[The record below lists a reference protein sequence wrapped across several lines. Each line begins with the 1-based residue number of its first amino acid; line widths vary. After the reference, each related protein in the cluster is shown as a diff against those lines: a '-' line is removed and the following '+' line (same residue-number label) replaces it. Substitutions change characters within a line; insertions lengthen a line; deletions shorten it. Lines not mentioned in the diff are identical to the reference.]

1 MLSSTPKMKKQEP
14 VFRTPMTYSP
24 RLVGNK
30 PVPSPSRQELWRRQ
44 LGFDDNDDRPS
55 TPGSYHDPYSDTD
68 TDHEDSG
75 RFAASVSS
83 PCSLAEYHS
92 LQKELE
98 ERNNQRDDL
107 LLQVKTLTDK
117 NKHYR
122 STLTKEENSKKQQL
136 GILRKTHQT
145 QLEEKDDLIQ
155 TLKELLEEHESRIEQ
170 LGRDVQGNITAQ
182 ATSTRLSSTG
192 TDIASTSASTSAT
205 TPASK
210 LVEKVTLLQ
219 DDKLELTRELVTLRS
234 ETELHELHQNETI
247 QNLQQLNAKLEKENA
262 QLHDE
267 ITKHHCGSDFDSS
280 ITGLCTTDTEKQLE
294 KVQAENNQLAKQISG
309 LRKLSA
315 RPSSIAF
322 NSDNTQIQLLQEEN
336 ETLRNEVSL
345 LQETLDQKEA
355 QQRDAEIKHRS
366 SVMKLSTD
374 SQALSRQL
382 REMKAEMVALQA
394 REPEVMHQIERVQVE
409 VESDT
414 LKQTLRDA
422 EDRNSQLQNE
432 VQLLEQQTAQR
443 GQAAA
448 ELQQEKEQLLHELAS
463 HQSKH
468 QELQVC
474 MEERLGEME
483 AEKQRAVQT
492 VRRETEAEMAGLRA
506 KCRGMCEKLVSVQS
520 SFDEVMV
527 GYIQLQ
533 KLTKQFPTMLAKTVA
548 LLKAEMVKAIEA
560 VSEHNK
566 ELVKKY
572 HREMSLRKKYH
583 NELVELK
590 GNIRVFCRVR
600 PCIKEDGQ
608 QRDVVVT
615 YDRDDDGLVY
625 VDNKGRCQTF
635 EMDRVFTDT
644 STQIEV
650 FEEVKALVTSCIDGF
665 NVCIFAYGQT
675 GSGKTYT
682 MEGPSSDPGINQRAL
697 QELFR
702 ETSEKGRD
710 WQFTITVSVVE
721 IYNENLRDLLNNDNG
736 TKLEVKMN
744 PDGGFHVPG
753 LTHYQVA
760 TVQDVN
766 KVFAMGQ
773 RNRATATTNM
783 NEHSSRSHALLCVTI
798 TGVNK
803 TTNTKTVGK
812 LNLVD
817 LAGSERV
824 SKSGADGA
832 RLKEAQNINKSLS
845 CLGDVIHALR
855 SKQNH
860 VPYRNSRLTYLLQ
873 DSLGGDSKTL
883 MIVQV
888 APVERNVSETTCS
901 LNFAQRVRSVELGA
915 ASKRIESNT
924 DHNENGLSSPLPSP
938 RSSPSSP
945 RTHTPGKSTPGKLTS
960 TFGKINTPVA
970 NGKPGTPTSSR
981 TPGQMSRT
989 PLSRQL
995 SKKAK

>member
-1 MLSSTPKMKKQEP
+1 MKKQEP

-44 LGFDDNDDRPS
+44 LGFDDIDDRPA
-55 TPGSYHDPYSDTD
+55 TPGSYHDPSSDTD

-92 LQKELE
+92 LQKELD
-98 ERNNQRDDL
+98 ERNKQRDDL

-117 NKHYR
+117 NKQYR

-145 QLEEKDDLIQ
+145 QLDEKDDLIQ

-170 LGRDVQGNITAQ
+170 LGKDVQGNITAQ
-182 ATSTRLSSTG
+182 TTSTHNSG
-192 TDIASTSASTSAT
+192 TDTASTSATTSASTSAS

-210 LVEKVTLLQ
+210 LVEKVASLQ
-219 DDKLELTRELVTLRS
+219 DDKLELTKELVTLRS
-234 ETELHELHQNETI
+234 ETELHELQQNETI

-262 QLHDE
+262 QLHDQT
-267 ITKHHCGSDFDSS
+267 TKHHHGSDFDSS

-294 KVQAENNQLAKQISG
+294 KVQAENNQLTKQISG

-336 ETLRNEVSL
+336 ETLRTEVSL
-345 LQETLDQKEA
+345 LQDTLDQKET
-355 QQRDAEIKHRS
+355 QQRDTEIKHRS
-366 SVMKLSTD
+366 AVMKLSTD
-374 SQALSRQL
+374 NQALSRQL
-382 REMKAEMVALQA
+382 REIKAEMVALQA
-394 REPEVMHQIERVQVE
+394 REPEVMHQIERVHVE

-414 LKQTLRDA
+414 LKQTLRDT
-422 EDRNSQLQNE
+422 EDHNSQLQNK
-432 VQLLEQQTAQR
+432 VQLLQQQTVQQ
-443 GQAAA
+443 GQAAV
-448 ELQQEKEQLLHELAS
+448 ELRQEKEQLLHQLAS
-463 HQSKH
+463 HQSKNH
-468 QELQVC
+468 ELQVC
-474 MEERLGEME
+474 MEERLAEME
-483 AEKQRAVQT
+483 AEKQLAVRTTRQ
-492 VRRETEAEMAGLRA
+492 ETEAEMAGLRA
-506 KCRGMCEKLVSVQS
+506 KCLGMCEKLVSVQS
-520 SFDEVMV
+520 SFDDVMI

-533 KLTKQFPTMLAKTVA
+533 KLTKQFPTMLAQTVA
-548 LLKAEMVKAIEA
+548 LLKTEMVKAVEA

-608 QRDVVVT
+608 QSNVVVT
-615 YDRDDDGLVY
+615 YDRDDDGLIY

-736 TKLEVKMN
+736 SKLEVKMN

-753 LTHYQVA
+753 LTQYQVA
-760 TVQDVN
+760 TVKDVN
-766 KVFAMGQ
+766 KVFAVGQ

-888 APVERNVSETTCS
+888 APVNCNVSESTCS

-924 DHNENGLSSPLPSP
+924 DYNENGLSSPQSSP
-938 RSSPSSP
+938 RSTPSSP
-945 RTHTPGKSTPGKLTS
+945 LTHTPGKSTPGKLTS
-960 TFGKINTPVA
+960 ALGKTNTPVA

-995 SKKAK
+995 SKKGK